1 MNTPETLVK
10 KIVQEQGT
18 IQDVFLTACGG
29 SLVDLYPGYYFINAE
44 SETMHAHWLTA
55 KEMVV
60 SPSKFLKKGALVIL
74 CSHGGNTPETVNAAK
89 FAKERGAAIITMTH
103 NPESVCA
110 QEDMNPIVYDWSDET
125 DEKERPQGLVMRI
138 LNELLKVQETGYKK
152 YDAILDGLEKADG
165 IVRAAVK
172 KGQNRTWLFA
182 EKYAYES
189 GIPTSFDLN
198 LRVDNGALD
207 PEYEKAVREIIKY
220 TTYLLGSG
228 TDEFIWLGEEKD
240 WRKNALKFVSDTR
253 TVIVRNGKDG
263 SYGFSINEEE
273 KAAAFNVKVEDTVGA
288 GDVYNAGFISARLNG
303 QSLKESLILGNAVS
317 GYTVSRKG
325 ARSSPDQTEL
335 KRFLRVHQAE
345 VEERR

>member
-110 QEDMNPIVYDWSDET
+110 QEDMNPIVYDWSAET

-172 KGQNRTWLFA
+172 KVQNRTWLFA
-182 EKYAYES
+182 EKYAQEPFLY
-189 GIPTSFDLN
+189 IM
-198 LRVDNGALD
+198 
-207 PEYEKAVREIIKY
+207 
-220 TTYLLGSG
+220 GSG
-228 TDEFIWLGEEKD
+228 
-240 WRKNALKFVSDTR
+240 ASY
-253 TVIVRNGKDG
+253 
-263 SYGFSINEEE
+263 SQAYGFSICSLQEMQWMDCCYLHSGEYFHGPFECTDKDHLYILLMGTGKARAMDERALTFLEKYGEKYEVIDAEELGINAIDESVNEYFCPMLFYAMSVAYRTGLQD
-273 KAAAFNVKVEDTVGA
+273 KRRHPLDMRRYMGVVE
-288 GDVYNAGFISARLNG
+288 Y
-303 QSLKESLILGNAVS
+303 
-317 GYTVSRKG
+317 
-325 ARSSPDQTEL
+325 
-335 KRFLRVHQAE
+335 
-345 VEERR
+345 

>member
-60 SPSKFLKKGALVIL
+60 STSKFLKKGALVIL

-172 KGQNRTWLFA
+172 KVQNRTWLFA
-182 EKYAYES
+182 EKYAQEPFLY
-189 GIPTSFDLN
+189 IM
-198 LRVDNGALD
+198 
-207 PEYEKAVREIIKY
+207 
-220 TTYLLGSG
+220 GSG
-228 TDEFIWLGEEKD
+228 
-240 WRKNALKFVSDTR
+240 ASY
-253 TVIVRNGKDG
+253 
-263 SYGFSINEEE
+263 SQAYGFSICSLQEMQWMDCCYLHSGEYFHGPFECTDKDHLYILLMGTGKARAMDERALTFLEKYGEKYEVIDAEELGINAIDESVNEYFCPMLFYAMSVAYRTGLQD
-273 KAAAFNVKVEDTVGA
+273 KRRHPLDMRRYMGVVE
-288 GDVYNAGFISARLNG
+288 Y
-303 QSLKESLILGNAVS
+303 
-317 GYTVSRKG
+317 
-325 ARSSPDQTEL
+325 
-335 KRFLRVHQAE
+335 
-345 VEERR
+345 

>member
-172 KGQNRTWLFA
+172 KVQNHTWLFA
-182 EKYAYES
+182 EKYAQEPFLY
-189 GIPTSFDLN
+189 IM
-198 LRVDNGALD
+198 
-207 PEYEKAVREIIKY
+207 
-220 TTYLLGSG
+220 GSG
-228 TDEFIWLGEEKD
+228 
-240 WRKNALKFVSDTR
+240 ASY
-253 TVIVRNGKDG
+253 
-263 SYGFSINEEE
+263 SQAYGFSIC
-273 KAAAFNVKVEDTVGA
+273 
-288 GDVYNAGFISARLNG
+288 
-303 QSLKESLILGNAVS
+303 SLQEMQWMDCCYLHS
-317 GYTVSRKG
+317 GECK
-325 ARSSPDQTEL
+325 
-335 KRFLRVHQAE
+335 
-345 VEERR
+345 

>member
-172 KGQNRTWLFA
+172 KVQNRTWLFA
-182 EKYAYES
+182 EKYAQEPFLY
-189 GIPTSFDLN
+189 IM
-198 LRVDNGALD
+198 
-207 PEYEKAVREIIKY
+207 
-220 TTYLLGSG
+220 GSG
-228 TDEFIWLGEEKD
+228 
-240 WRKNALKFVSDTR
+240 ASY
-253 TVIVRNGKDG
+253 
-263 SYGFSINEEE
+263 SQAYGFSICSLQEMQWMDCCYLHSGEYFHGPFECTDKDHLYILLMGTGKARAMDERALTFLEKYEVIDAEELGINAIDESVNEYFCPMLFYAMSVAYRTGLQD
-273 KAAAFNVKVEDTVGA
+273 KRRHPLDMRRYMGVVE
-288 GDVYNAGFISARLNG
+288 Y
-303 QSLKESLILGNAVS
+303 
-317 GYTVSRKG
+317 
-325 ARSSPDQTEL
+325 
-335 KRFLRVHQAE
+335 
-345 VEERR
+345 

>member
-1 MNTPETLVK
+1 MNTPETLVN

-89 FAKERGAAIITMTH
+89 FAKERGAAMITMTH

-172 KGQNRTWLFA
+172 KVQNRTWLFA
-182 EKYAYES
+182 EKYAQEPFLY
-189 GIPTSFDLN
+189 IM
-198 LRVDNGALD
+198 
-207 PEYEKAVREIIKY
+207 
-220 TTYLLGSG
+220 GSG
-228 TDEFIWLGEEKD
+228 
-240 WRKNALKFVSDTR
+240 ASY
-253 TVIVRNGKDG
+253 
-263 SYGFSINEEE
+263 SQAYGFSICSLQEMQWMDCCYLHSGEYFHGPFECTDKDHLYILLMGTGKARAMDERALTFLEKYGEKYEVIDAEELGINAIDESVNEYFCPMLFYAMSVAYRTGLQD
-273 KAAAFNVKVEDTVGA
+273 KRRHPLDMRRYMGVVE
-288 GDVYNAGFISARLNG
+288 Y
-303 QSLKESLILGNAVS
+303 
-317 GYTVSRKG
+317 
-325 ARSSPDQTEL
+325 
-335 KRFLRVHQAE
+335 
-345 VEERR
+345 

>member
-60 SPSKFLKKGALVIL
+60 SPSNFLKKGALVIL

-172 KGQNRTWLFA
+172 KVQNRTWLFA
-182 EKYAYES
+182 EKYAQEPFLY
-189 GIPTSFDLN
+189 IM
-198 LRVDNGALD
+198 
-207 PEYEKAVREIIKY
+207 
-220 TTYLLGSG
+220 GSG
-228 TDEFIWLGEEKD
+228 
-240 WRKNALKFVSDTR
+240 ASY
-253 TVIVRNGKDG
+253 
-263 SYGFSINEEE
+263 SQAYGFSICSLQEMQWMDCCYLHSGEYFHGPFECTDKDHLYILLMGTGKARAMDERALTFLEKYGEKYEVIDAEELGINTIDESVNEYFCPMLFYAMSVAYRTGLQD
-273 KAAAFNVKVEDTVGA
+273 KRRHPLDMRRYMGVVE
-288 GDVYNAGFISARLNG
+288 Y
-303 QSLKESLILGNAVS
+303 
-317 GYTVSRKG
+317 
-325 ARSSPDQTEL
+325 
-335 KRFLRVHQAE
+335 
-345 VEERR
+345 

>member
-18 IQDVFLTACGG
+18 IQDVFLTACGV

-172 KGQNRTWLFA
+172 KVQNRTWLFA
-182 EKYAYES
+182 EKYAQEPFLY
-189 GIPTSFDLN
+189 IM
-198 LRVDNGALD
+198 
-207 PEYEKAVREIIKY
+207 
-220 TTYLLGSG
+220 GSG
-228 TDEFIWLGEEKD
+228 
-240 WRKNALKFVSDTR
+240 ASY
-253 TVIVRNGKDG
+253 
-263 SYGFSINEEE
+263 SQAYGFSICSLQEMQWMDCCYLHSGEYFHGPFECTDKDHLYILLMGTGKARAMDERALTFLEKYGEKYEVIDAEELGINAIDESVNEYFCPMLFYAMSVAYRTGLQD
-273 KAAAFNVKVEDTVGA
+273 KRRHPLDMRRYMGVVE
-288 GDVYNAGFISARLNG
+288 Y
-303 QSLKESLILGNAVS
+303 
-317 GYTVSRKG
+317 
-325 ARSSPDQTEL
+325 
-335 KRFLRVHQAE
+335 
-345 VEERR
+345 

>member
-110 QEDMNPIVYDWSDET
+110 QEDMKPIVYDWSDET

-172 KGQNRTWLFA
+172 KVQNRTWLFA
-182 EKYAYES
+182 EKYAQEPFLY
-189 GIPTSFDLN
+189 IM
-198 LRVDNGALD
+198 
-207 PEYEKAVREIIKY
+207 
-220 TTYLLGSG
+220 GSG
-228 TDEFIWLGEEKD
+228 
-240 WRKNALKFVSDTR
+240 ASY
-253 TVIVRNGKDG
+253 
-263 SYGFSINEEE
+263 SQAYGFSICSLQEMQWMDCCYLHSGEYFHGPFECTDKDHLYILLMGTGKARAMDERALTFLEKYGEKYEVIDAEELGINTIDESVNEYFCPMLFYAMSVAYRTGLQD
-273 KAAAFNVKVEDTVGA
+273 KRRHPLDMRRYMGVVE
-288 GDVYNAGFISARLNG
+288 Y
-303 QSLKESLILGNAVS
+303 
-317 GYTVSRKG
+317 
-325 ARSSPDQTEL
+325 
-335 KRFLRVHQAE
+335 
-345 VEERR
+345 

>member
-165 IVRAAVK
+165 IVRTAVK
-172 KGQNRTWLFA
+172 KVQNRTWLFA
-182 EKYAYES
+182 EKYAQEPFLY
-189 GIPTSFDLN
+189 IM
-198 LRVDNGALD
+198 
-207 PEYEKAVREIIKY
+207 
-220 TTYLLGSG
+220 GSG
-228 TDEFIWLGEEKD
+228 
-240 WRKNALKFVSDTR
+240 ASY
-253 TVIVRNGKDG
+253 
-263 SYGFSINEEE
+263 SQAYGFSICSLQEMQWMDCCYLHSGEYFHGPFECTDKDHLYILLMGTGKARAMDERALTFLEKYGEKYEVIDAEELGINAIDESVNEYFCPMLFYAMSVAYRTGLQD
-273 KAAAFNVKVEDTVGA
+273 KRRHPLDMRRYMGVVE
-288 GDVYNAGFISARLNG
+288 Y
-303 QSLKESLILGNAVS
+303 
-317 GYTVSRKG
+317 
-325 ARSSPDQTEL
+325 
-335 KRFLRVHQAE
+335 
-345 VEERR
+345 

>member
-1 MNTPETLVK
+1 MNAPETLVK

-172 KGQNRTWLFA
+172 KVQNRTWLFA
-182 EKYAYES
+182 EKYAQEPFLY
-189 GIPTSFDLN
+189 IM
-198 LRVDNGALD
+198 
-207 PEYEKAVREIIKY
+207 
-220 TTYLLGSG
+220 GSG
-228 TDEFIWLGEEKD
+228 
-240 WRKNALKFVSDTR
+240 ASY
-253 TVIVRNGKDG
+253 
-263 SYGFSINEEE
+263 SQAYGFSICSLQEMQWMDCCYLHSGEYFHGPFECTDKDHLYILLMGTGKARAMDERALTFLEKYGEKYEVIDAEELGINTIDESVNEYFCPMLFYAMSVAYRTGLQD
-273 KAAAFNVKVEDTVGA
+273 KRRHPLDMRRYMGVVE
-288 GDVYNAGFISARLNG
+288 Y
-303 QSLKESLILGNAVS
+303 
-317 GYTVSRKG
+317 
-325 ARSSPDQTEL
+325 
-335 KRFLRVHQAE
+335 
-345 VEERR
+345 

>member
-172 KGQNRTWLFA
+172 KVQNRTWLFA
-182 EKYAYES
+182 EKYAQEPFLY
-189 GIPTSFDLN
+189 IM
-198 LRVDNGALD
+198 
-207 PEYEKAVREIIKY
+207 
-220 TTYLLGSG
+220 GSG
-228 TDEFIWLGEEKD
+228 
-240 WRKNALKFVSDTR
+240 ASY
-253 TVIVRNGKDG
+253 
-263 SYGFSINEEE
+263 SQAYGFSICSLQEMQWMDCCYLHSGEYFHGPFECTDKDHLYILLMGTGKARAMDERALTFLEKYGEKYEVIDAEELGINAIDESVNEYFCPMLFY
-273 KAAAFNVKVEDTVGA
+273 AMSVA
-288 GDVYNAGFISARLNG
+288 Y
-303 QSLKESLILGNAVS
+303 
-317 GYTVSRKG
+317 RKSE
-325 ARSSPDQTEL
+325 AKRS
-335 KRFLRVHQAE
+335 
-345 VEERR
+345 

>member
-172 KGQNRTWLFA
+172 KVQNRTWLFA
-182 EKYAYES
+182 EKYAQEPFLY
-189 GIPTSFDLN
+189 IM
-198 LRVDNGALD
+198 
-207 PEYEKAVREIIKY
+207 
-220 TTYLLGSG
+220 GSG
-228 TDEFIWLGEEKD
+228 
-240 WRKNALKFVSDTR
+240 ASY
-253 TVIVRNGKDG
+253 
-263 SYGFSINEEE
+263 SQAYGFSICSLQEMQWMDCCYLHSGEYFHGPFECTDKDHLYILLMGTGKARAMDERALTFLEKYGEKYEVIDAEELGINAIDESVNEYFCPMLFYAMSVAYRTCLQD
-273 KAAAFNVKVEDTVGA
+273 KRRHPLDMRRYMGVVE
-288 GDVYNAGFISARLNG
+288 Y
-303 QSLKESLILGNAVS
+303 
-317 GYTVSRKG
+317 
-325 ARSSPDQTEL
+325 
-335 KRFLRVHQAE
+335 
-345 VEERR
+345 

>member
-74 CSHGGNTPETVNAAK
+74 CSHGANTPETVNAAK

-172 KGQNRTWLFA
+172 KVQNRTWLFA
-182 EKYAYES
+182 EKYAQEPFLY
-189 GIPTSFDLN
+189 IM
-198 LRVDNGALD
+198 
-207 PEYEKAVREIIKY
+207 
-220 TTYLLGSG
+220 GSG
-228 TDEFIWLGEEKD
+228 
-240 WRKNALKFVSDTR
+240 ASY
-253 TVIVRNGKDG
+253 
-263 SYGFSINEEE
+263 SQAYGFSICSLQEMQWMDCCYLHSGEYFHGPFECTDKDHLYIVLMGTGKARAMDERALTFLEKYGEKYEVIDAEELGINAIDESVNEYFCPMLFYAMSVAYRTGLQD
-273 KAAAFNVKVEDTVGA
+273 KRRHPLDMRRYMGVVE
-288 GDVYNAGFISARLNG
+288 Y
-303 QSLKESLILGNAVS
+303 
-317 GYTVSRKG
+317 
-325 ARSSPDQTEL
+325 
-335 KRFLRVHQAE
+335 
-345 VEERR
+345 